1 MKPLRV
7 TLVPSATKVGSGV
20 RKSLEAFSHVVQGS
34 GAYNDVPAW
43 RLRDHKVVWVSE
55 QREGGCLWK

>member
-20 RKSLEAFSHVVQGS
+20 RKSLEAFSHILQRS
-34 GAYNDVPAW
+34 GAYNDVPASD
-43 RLRDHKVVWVSE
+43 LRDQKVVCVSG
-55 QREGGCLWK
+55 QRQGGCLWK